1 MFYLYRNGHISQKLL
16 ELQKLNILYV
26 YPVSL
31 VNYKDGYEERS
42 IKGKQASKSTIKTSL
57 VKRSALTNLFLLIPD
72 SFLVLVDD
80 TLEMKLLQQI
90 CFVDHKSDFGYSSLC
105 ISTSQEETLKSKAA
119 FEKLTDSYGV
129 LIKSYYV
136 DNGRFL

>member
-1 MFYLYRNGHISQKLL
+1 MISYNIPTRRNVLFIQERSC
-16 ELQKLNILYV
+16 ILYM

-31 VNYKDGYEERS
+31 VNYKDEYKDRS
-42 IKGKQASKSTIKTSL
+42 MKGKQTSKSAIKTSL
-57 VKRSALTNLFLLIPD
+57 VKRSALTNLLLLIPD

-90 CFVDHKSDFGYSSLC
+90 CFVDHKSDFGYGNLC
-105 ISTSQEETLKSKAA
+105 ISTSQEETLKSKTA

-129 LIKSYYV
+129 SIKSYYV